1 MLEDVQKILTSKK
14 ERFPEEGWNRL
25 KELSRK
31 LEAGEITQS
40 AFEARVWAVAD
51 FYDNI
56 KQKERWWNSSD
67 ERSIFFHPVIITPE
81 NENEYGRATLVKKPY

>member
-31 LEAGEITQS
+31 LEAGAITQS
-40 AFEARVWAVAD
+40 AFEARVWAIAD
-51 FYDNI
+51 FYDI
-56 KQKERWWNSSD
+56 KQ
-67 ERSIFFHPVIITPE
+67 
-81 NENEYGRATLVKKPY
+81 GG

>member
-1 MLEDVQKILTSKK
+1 MLEEVQDILCSKK
-14 ERFPEEGWNRL
+14 NRFPKEGWKRL
-25 KELSRK
+25 EELKSM
-31 LEAGEITQS
+31 LEKGEITES

-56 KQKERWWNSSD
+56 KQKERWWDSSD
-67 ERSIFFHPVIITPE
+67 ERSIFFRPVIITPE